1 MIEPSLD
8 ELVPYIDWSPY
19 FMTWELAGK
28 FPQILEDEVV
38 GEAATAL
45 WQDTQ
50 ERLAWLIED
59 GRLQAKGVVGIWP
72 ANRLGTDDIRLYT
85 SPNREIALA
94 DLHHLRQQ
102 APKPDDLSPNL
113 CLADYVAPAGFEDY
127 VGGFAVTSGLNLESI
142 LEDFP
147 NDDFNQIMIKALADR
162 FAEAFAEYLHQR
174 VRRDFWGYAADESM
188 DKEALIKERYQG
200 IRPAPGYPACPEHSE
215 KETLFRLLNVTGNT
229 GISLTESYAMSPA
242 AAVSGWYF
250 SHPEARYFGVG
261 KIDEDQ
267 VRDYATRK
275 NLTLEEAKTRLQPL
289 LSD

>member
-1 MIEPSLD
+1 VIEPSLD

-28 FPQILEDEVV
+28 FPQILRDEVV

-50 ERLAWLIED
+50 ERLTWLIED

-72 ANRLGTDDIRLYT
+72 ANRLGADDIRLYT
-85 SPNREIALA
+85 SENRDTTLA
-94 DLHHLRQQ
+94 DLYHLRQQ

-113 CLADYVAPAGFEDY
+113 CLADYVAPEGIKDY

-162 FAEAFAEYLHQR
+162 FAEAFAEFLHEK
-174 VRRDFWGYAADESM
+174 VRRDFWGYAADEEM
-188 DKEALIKERYQG
+188 DKDALIKERYRG

-215 KETLFRLLNVTGNT
+215 KETLFQLLDATNKT

-250 SHPEARYFGVG
+250 SHPDARYFGVG

-267 VRDYATRK
+267 LIDYAERK
-275 NLTLEEAKTRLQPL
+275 AIPLEKARRLLQPS

>member
-1 MIEPSLD
+1 M
-8 ELVPYIDWSPY
+8 
-19 FMTWELAGK
+19 
-28 FPQILEDEVV
+28 
-38 GEAATAL
+38 
-45 WQDTQ
+45 
-50 ERLAWLIED
+50 
-59 GRLQAKGVVGIWP
+59 
-72 ANRLGTDDIRLYT
+72 
-85 SPNREIALA
+85 
-94 DLHHLRQQ
+94 
-102 APKPDDLSPNL
+102 
-113 CLADYVAPAGFEDY
+113 
-127 VGGFAVTSGLNLESI
+127 GGFAVTSGLNLESI

-162 FAEAFAEYLHQR
+162 FAEAFAEYLHEK
-174 VRRDFWGYAADESM
+174 VRQDFWGYAADEEM

-215 KETLFRLLNVTGNT
+215 KETLFQLLDATRRT